1 MKYLVGLIN
10 FLFYK
15 KLSTILLKYH
25 PFSNFRPLLEG
36 RRDLHSKS
44 PKSAGPQDVAR
55 ISFSTVDF
63 RSNHAQPNTAPSS
76 PTVTTHSNFTP
87 PISQTTAFS
96 LSVPYHNNHPN
107 HHPSPI
113 SLTPSSVSSLSA
125 FSPFSG
131 VPHLQPHH
139 VPPLIPPPGT
149 GSSQAMAA
157 IAASAIAAA
166 AAASY
171 SPKSPFTVSQAG
183 ANSGYPTP
191 PTELNSAYPWT
202 PTALSALSAFPTP
215 FSPVMPI
222 SPLPFTSTAMLS
234 PAPSHPSSTNSSRE
248 ELGSSGEDAK
258 RRYVNDMHHFY
269 TPLIINK

>member
-1 MKYLVGLIN
+1 M
-10 FLFYK
+10 
-15 KLSTILLKYH
+15 
-25 PFSNFRPLLEG
+25 LEG

-55 ISFSTVDF
+55 ISFSAVDF
-63 RSNHAQPNTAPSS
+63 RSNHVQPNTAPSS

-87 PISQTTAFS
+87 PPSQTTAFS
-96 LSVPYHNNHPN
+96 LSVPYHNSHHN

-149 GSSQAMAA
+149 GSSHAMAA
-157 IAASAIAAA
+157 ATAMAASAIAAA

-183 ANSGYPTP
+183 TNSGYPTP

-202 PTALSALSAFPTP
+202 PTALSGIFPTP

-248 ELGSSGEDAK
+248 ELPLGASGEDAK
-258 RRYVNDMHHFY
+258 RR
-269 TPLIINK
+269 

>member
-1 MKYLVGLIN
+1 MISNSINEFCFDSNAKIKLVLKHTTSDPQFFKVLIS
-10 FLFYK
+10 FYC
-15 KLSTILLKYH
+15 
-25 PFSNFRPLLEG
+25 RPLLEG

-55 ISFSTVDF
+55 ISFSAVDF
-63 RSNHAQPNTAPSS
+63 RSNHVQPNTAPSS

-87 PISQTTAFS
+87 PPSQTTAFS
-96 LSVPYHNNHPN
+96 LSVPYHNSHHN

-149 GSSQAMAA
+149 GSSHAMAA
-157 IAASAIAAA
+157 ATAMAASAIAAA

-183 ANSGYPTP
+183 TNSGYPTP

-202 PTALSALSAFPTP
+202 PTALSGIFPTP

-248 ELGSSGEDAK
+248 ELPLGASGEDAK
-258 RRYVNDMHHFY
+258 RR
-269 TPLIINK
+269 